1 MQRSLDLWTRRL
13 DHAALALTV
22 IGAICLFAIVAVVTA
37 GVVMRYLFNAP
48 ILGVNEIVQL
58 TAVALV
64 MSALPYCT
72 TKGDHVAVDVFDAWL
87 GRWGRLIGDILS
99 RVISGFVLSILARR
113 AAIKALDALEWGD
126 ATNML
131 KMPIWP
137 FYAILSIGAGL
148 CVLVLAAQLILLLLK
163 GGRG

>member
-1 MQRSLDLWTRRL
+1 MRNRMETWARRL
-13 DHAALALTV
+13 DDASLALTV
-22 IGAICLFAIVAVVTA
+22 IGAIFLFAIVAVVTA
-37 GVVMRYLFNAP
+37 GVVMRYLFNTP

-72 TKGDHVAVDVFDAWL
+72 AKGDHVAVDVFDPWL

-99 RVISGFVLSILARR
+99 RVISGLVLAILARR
-113 AAIKALDALEWGD
+113 ATLKALDALEWGD

-137 FYAILSIGAGL
+137 FYAILGLGAGL
-148 CVLVLAAQLILLLLK
+148 CVLVLAAQLVVLLLK